1 MRYWNALRPFAHHP
15 CGEVRHERNA
25 PCMYNPTVGFAAT
38 RPTSGRLRLSP
49 RAVSRTSAS
58 PSQLRHCTASALR
71 QRLSSIPPPH
81 AFINIAGHPG
91 LSIAIAATTPT
102 ASGHS
107 AVSSIEARS
116 TPASKA
122 WWHPHI
128 PVDDGRHRTTLNDK
142 GPWRLPGD
150 EQSQISAKAVRTLQ
164 PRSPFWTAWC
174 CVMFFAVARPVGVRV
189 AAHVFVTDPFTI

>member
-1 MRYWNALRPFAHHP
+1 
-15 CGEVRHERNA
+15 
-25 PCMYNPTVGFAAT
+25 MYNPTVGFAAT

-81 AFINIAGHPG
+81 ASINIAGHPG

-128 PVDDGRHRTTLNDK
+128 PVDDGRHRTTLNGLSPTMTTQLD
-142 GPWRLPGD
+142 PAPDLPNKLLALR
-150 EQSQISAKAVRTLQ
+150 SISCALRNSAFVRHFTV
-164 PRSPFWTAWC
+164 PSG
-174 CVMFFAVARPVGVRV
+174 RPNMSNLSSGSS
-189 AAHVFVTDPFTI
+189 